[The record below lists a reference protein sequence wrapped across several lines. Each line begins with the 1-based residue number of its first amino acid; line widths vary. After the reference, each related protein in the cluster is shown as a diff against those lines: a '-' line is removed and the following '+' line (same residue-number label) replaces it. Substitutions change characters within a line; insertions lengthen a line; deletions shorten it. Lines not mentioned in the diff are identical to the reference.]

1 MPLKVTIIAV
11 GKLKNLGLS
20 SVIADLEK
28 KLKHYVNLI
37 TIQTKDVRRTKQ
49 AGSPRADEAKLI
61 LSRIPKDAYVVAL
74 DERGKLKKTSQMVD
88 WWGIL
93 ERRCVGHIV
102 FIIGGP
108 DGLDSSVINKADE
121 LLALSPL
128 TFTHEMARFLLIE
141 QLYRILS
148 FRSGHPYHRV

>member
-1 MPLKVTIIAV
+1 LPLKVTIIAV
-11 GKLKNLGLS
+11 GKLKNAGLS

-28 KLKHYVNLI
+28 KLKHYVNLT
-37 TIQTKDVRRTKQ
+37 TIQTKDVRRSKQ
-49 AGSPRADEAKLI
+49 GGSPRADEAKLI
-61 LSRIPKDAYVVAL
+61 LGRIPKDAYVVAL
-74 DERGKLKKTSQMVD
+74 DERGKLKKTSDMVD
-88 WWGIL
+88 WWSVL
-93 ERRCVGHIV
+93 ERRCVGHIA

-108 DGLDSSVINKADE
+108 DGLDPSVISKADE

-128 TFTHEMARFLLIE
+128 TFTHEMARLLLIE